1 MKKTKQPGEN
11 ISLKTKKSEDPLVMQ
26 WLNAQTNL
34 MDSLRY
40 LMEKEI
46 VQNGVRNL
54 QAYVPAERSVLQGS
68 STWSQEIDRQSFP
81 TAIEQTAAGIET
93 EEKVNFEPVIP
104 VSEPAAEEEID
115 DDDIEAWS

>member
-68 STWSQEIDRQSFP
+68 STWSQEMNRQPFP
-81 TAIEQTAAGIET
+81 TANEQTAASLEL
-93 EEKVNFEPVIP
+93 EEKVSFEPVVP
-104 VSEPAAEEEID
+104 VSEPAEEEEID

>member
-68 STWSQEIDRQSFP
+68 STWTQEIAHQPFLSGN
-81 TAIEQTAAGIET
+81 EQMAAAVET
-93 EEKVNFEPVIP
+93 EEKEDLEPVLA
-104 VSEPAAEEEID
+104 VTEPSVEEEID
-115 DDDIEAWS
+115 DEDIEAWS